1 MPSGEAP
8 TLPRT
13 LRWAGLACRRPCS
26 AAQPQP
32 QPRPDHQVG
41 LHRSDQQVHAAQ
53 TCRLEPGAAVLYDTE
68 EHGYRTGVVTS
79 IAATGYKVTLDEI
92 HLYRRQGGKLP
103 AVNITVTNRD
113 DLLKAPLPA
122 SRWTPKLK
130 AGDWV
135 RVANDDIGGQVWQ
148 YGKVGYVYN
157 DQLVDITYDG
167 TEEVSH
173 HIPTFDV
180 QRAS

>member
-1 MPSGEAP
+1 M
-8 TLPRT
+8 
-13 LRWAGLACRRPCS
+13 
-26 AAQPQP
+26 
-32 QPRPDHQVG
+32 G

-79 IAATGYKVTLDEI
+79 IAATGYKVTLDAI
-92 HLYRRQGGKLP
+92 HLYPSQGGKLP
-103 AVNITVTNRD
+103 AVNITVKNRD
-113 DLLKAPLPA
+113 DLLKAPRPA
-122 SRWTPKLK
+122 SEWNPKLK

-135 RVANDDIGGQVWQ
+135 RVAFDNDDIGGQVWQ

>member
-1 MPSGEAP
+1 MGI
-8 TLPRT
+8 
-13 LRWAGLACRRPCS
+13 
-26 AAQPQP
+26 
-32 QPRPDHQVG
+32 
-41 LHRSDQQVHAAQ
+41 
-53 TCRLEPGAAVLYDTE
+53 
-68 EHGYRTGVVTS
+68 VTS
-79 IAATGYKVTLDEI
+79 IAATRKQVTLDAI
-92 HLYRRQGGKLP
+92 HLYPSQGGKLP
-103 AVNITVTNRD
+103 AVNITVKNRD
-113 DLLKAPLPA
+113 DLLKAPRPA
-122 SRWTPKLK
+122 SEWNPKLK

-135 RVANDDIGGQVWQ
+135 RVAFDNDDIGGQVWQ